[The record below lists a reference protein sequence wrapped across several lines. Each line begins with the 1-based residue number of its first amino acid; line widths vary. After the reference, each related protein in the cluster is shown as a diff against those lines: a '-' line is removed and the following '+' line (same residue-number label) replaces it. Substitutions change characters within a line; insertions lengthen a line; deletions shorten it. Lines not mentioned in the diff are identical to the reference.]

1 MTLATSTPLLVVDSP
16 VTPGP
21 SALVP
26 RISLRGRGTA
36 PPPPLPSATGLVGSG
51 AFVPSFAAMARS
63 PGRHRGNSIEAPNGE
78 PGNDIL
84 LKPCRASATGDA
96 QLPEPCRREPEASP

>member
-1 MTLATSTPLLVVDSP
+1 RTPIPLPQLPVTPTPVDDRPSTPLLVVDSP

-36 PPPPLPSATGLVGSG
+36 PPPSLPTATGLVGSG

-63 PGRHRGNSIEAPNGE
+63 PGRHRGNP
-78 PGNDIL
+78 
-84 LKPCRASATGDA
+84 LKLHTASGAMIF
-96 QLPEPCRREPEASP
+96 C